1 MNGKYVVVD
10 ELTNSSNSNR
20 SGIASGHEDPTVTAI
35 RMIVEVWLALPLAVM
50 GIVGNI
56 VSFFVL
62 CHMRKSKLR
71 AVTTMLQALAVSDTL
86 VLVFGLLGRSL
97 RVVFGRRYDSMLNL
111 MYPWLMP
118 IIYILRL
125 ANIWL
130 TVLLTFDRYIAVCH
144 PLHAQRLC
152 TTKKTSIQI
161 LGVSLLSV
169 LFCLPRFFEGKVV

>member
-1 MNGKYVVVD
+1 MNGKYVVD
-10 ELTNSSNSNR
+10 FEDLTNNSSSTNR
-20 SGIASGHEDPTVTAI
+20 SAGGHEDPTVELL
-35 RMIVEVWLALPLAVM
+35 RVIVDVWLAIPLAVM
-50 GIVGNI
+50 GVVGNI

-86 VLVFGLLGRSL
+86 VLVFGLLARSL
-97 RVVFGRRYDSMLNL
+97 RMVIGRRYTPILNL

-130 TVLLTFDRYIAVCH
+130 TVWLTFDRYIAVCH

-169 LFCLPRFFEGKVV
+169 LFSLPRFFEGKVV